1 MIKTLLVDDE
11 QPARERLRA
20 FLDSHPEVEIVDEAE
35 NGVSA
40 IEKIEALQP
49 DLVFLDIQMPGC
61 SGLEVIRSLSTERLP
76 KVIFCTAYDQFAV
89 QAFELNAVDYLL
101 KPVTRARLA
110 ESLRRVKQAALP
122 DTRKLESL
130 IAAFRNAGPKATR
143 RFLGRR
149 AKRIYLINEHEIL
162 YFKVDNNLVFIV
174 TESGEYWT
182 NYTLAEIETAV
193 DSALFVRTHRQYIVS
208 LDKIK
213 EIAPL
218 AGGNY
223 LLRMANGSQ
232 VEVSRRQSRRLLE
245 RLGKQ

>member
-1 MIKTLLVDDE
+1 M
-11 QPARERLRA
+11 
-20 FLDSHPEVEIVDEAE
+20 FEID
-35 NGVSA
+35 
-40 IEKIEALQP
+40 P
-49 DLVFLDIQMPGC
+49 H
-61 SGLEVIRSLSTERLP
+61 
-76 KVIFCTAYDQFAV
+76 TAYDQFAV

-122 DTRKLESL
+122 DTKKLESL
-130 IAAFRNAGPKATR
+130 IAAFRDADSKATR

-162 YFKVDNNLVFIV
+162 YFRVDNNLVFIV
-174 TESGEYWT
+174 TVSGEYWT
-182 NYTLAEIETAV
+182 NYTLAEIEDAV
-193 DSALFVRTHRQYIVS
+193 DPSVFVRTHRQYIVS

-245 RLGKQ
+245 LLGR